1 MAKTTEKPKVD
12 IQLIPLHL
20 IDADHTWNC
29 RSGDFRSDEEY
40 GYLVESIGAKGQD
53 TAILLR
59 PHPDKSKAKRTPY
72 AVVVGFRRFEAL
84 CDVLRKQNESFKEK
98 DLATIA
104 KALGA
109 QMMTAKAEVKEM
121 TEADARAANIR
132 ENMQRENVKPADTA
146 FAVQELLKHGK
157 NDTEIA
163 WSIGKG
169 QTYASKMHRICTLPS
184 DVLKNWRSNPLPL
197 TAEEMDQLS
206 RVEGAAAQREAYEKA
221 VRNKQPR
228 TSAGKKSVMAQLMGQ
243 ATSFASKLGEL
254 ARADLIEITDDW
266 EALIEHM
273 IRIPDKMADKIKASD
288 LRTIAAEAKRTYDE
302 AKNPEPAQTDG
313 TGKGAGSPKGKGGK
327 KGKRESVAPDAN

>member
-1 MAKTTEKPKVD
+1 MAKTEKAV
-12 IQLIPLHL
+12 IVQLVPLNL

-29 RSGDFRSDEEY
+29 RSGDFRADEEY

-53 TAILLR
+53 TPVLLR
-59 PHPDKSKAKRTPY
+59 PHPDKTKAKRTPY
-72 AVVVGFRRFEAL
+72 AVVVGFRRFEAM
-84 CDVLRKQNESFKEK
+84 CDVLRKSNESYKDK
-98 DLATIA
+98 DLHAIA
-104 KALGA
+104 KALGS
-109 QMMTAKAEVKEM
+109 QMATAKAEVKEM

-169 QTYASKMHRICTLPS
+169 QTYASKMHRICTLPH
-184 DVLKNWRSNPLPL
+184 DVLRDWRKAPIPL

-206 RVEGAAAQREAYEKA
+206 RIEGAGAQRDAYDKL

-228 TSAGKKSVMAQLMGQ
+228 TSTGKKSVMAQLMGQ
-243 ATSFASKLGEL
+243 ATSFAGKLGGL
-254 ARADLIEITDDW
+254 ARADLIELTTDDW

-273 IRIPDKMADKIKASD
+273 IRIPDKVADKIKAGD
-288 LRTIAAEAKRTYDE
+288 LRTIAAEAKRTFEE
-302 AKNPEPAQTDG
+302 AKNPEPDTKDG
-313 TGKGAGSPKGKGGK
+313 SGAGAPKGKGGK
-327 KGKRESVAPDAN
+327 KGKRDSVAPDAN

>member
-1 MAKTTEKPKVD
+1 MAKTDKAKVD
-12 IQLIPLHL
+12 VQLIPLHL

-29 RSGDFRSDEEY
+29 RSGEFRSDEEY
-40 GYLVESIGAKGQD
+40 GFLVESIGAKGQD
-53 TAILLR
+53 TAIQLR

-98 DLATIA
+98 DLVTIA

-169 QTYASKMHRICTLPS
+169 QTYASKMHRICTLPH
-184 DVLKNWRSNPLPL
+184 DVLRDWRKNPLPL

-206 RVEGAAAQREAYEKA
+206 RVEGAPAQRDAYEKA

-228 TSAGKKSVMAQLMGQ
+228 TSTGKKSVMAQLMGQ
-243 ATSFASKLGEL
+243 ATSFASKLGGL
-254 ARADLIEITDDW
+254 ARADLIEVTTDDW

-288 LRTIAAEAKRTYDE
+288 LRTIAAEAKRTFDE
-302 AKNPEPAQTDG
+302 SKNPEPAAEDG
-313 TGKGAGSPKGKGGK
+313 TGAGKKGGK
-327 KGKRESVAPDAN
+327 KGKRESVHPPSN